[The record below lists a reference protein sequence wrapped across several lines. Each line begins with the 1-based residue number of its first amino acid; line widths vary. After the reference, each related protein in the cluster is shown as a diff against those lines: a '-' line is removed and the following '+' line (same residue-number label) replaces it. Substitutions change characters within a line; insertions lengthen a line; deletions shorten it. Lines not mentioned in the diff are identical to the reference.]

1 MNEKQYEEMRRMI
14 TTQKQY
20 LKELE
25 KSNNEMYGEMYGEII
40 ELNKQIRLKN
50 TFLVEKHL
58 TSKYAKWLVEYN
70 KQKRAT

>member
-1 MNEKQYEEMRRMI
+1 MNEKQYEEMRKLI

-20 LKELE
+20 LKSMDELKE
-25 KSNNEMYGEMYGEII
+25 QMIAEI
-40 ELNKQIRLKN
+40 EQLKYQLQAKN

-58 TSKYAKWLVEYN
+58 TSQYGEWLVEYN

>member
-1 MNEKQYEEMRRMI
+1 MNEKQYEEMRKLI

-20 LKELE
+20 LKSMEQLKE
-25 KSNNEMYGEMYGEII
+25 QMISEI
-40 ELNKQIRLKN
+40 EQLKYQLQAKN